1 MVQMRGRKLF
11 VRMGGSVAAVSALL
25 ALPYGTAVASTAV
38 ATHTASG
45 SIGCPPPPLP
55 PLPGCTSSGSGGS
68 GGSGSGSGGSSGS
81 SSPAGA
87 THTRTVPADQVL
99 SNEMTFTQ
107 FAYVRRIANVYA
119 QPSTRSHRVSRLTW
133 YTEDGF
139 NSVYLLLRA
148 HWTGNGTEWVEIRI
162 PGRPN
167 GRTGWVERS
176 ALARFH
182 MTHQAV
188 VVNREKM
195 RLYFYENGN
204 VIWSAPVGIGA
215 PSMPT
220 PTGHFWIN
228 ESFNLLSNPSSG
240 YYPYAFGTTD
250 YSTLTDWPGGGVVG
264 IHGPYGAPA
273 SAIPGRIS
281 HGCIRLRIPDDFW
294 FGRHV
299 QIGTPVRV
307 V

>member
-1 MVQMRGRKLF
+1 MVLG
-11 VRMGGSVAAVSALL
+11 SALFG
-25 ALPYGTAVASTAV
+25 LPCATAM
-38 ATHTASG
+38 ASG
-45 SIGCPPPPLP
+45 SSTSKQSAAVPCPTPSV
-55 PLPGCTSSGSGGS
+55 PGCTSTGSAGAGSGASS
-68 GGSGSGSGGSSGS
+68 GGGGSS
-81 SSPAGA
+81 AAA
-87 THTRTVPADQVL
+87 TSAAPTRAVPPDQIL

-107 FAYVRRIANVYA
+107 FAYVHRIANVYA
-119 QPSTRSHRVSRLTW
+119 RPSTRSHRVSKLTW

-148 HWTGNGTEWVEIRI
+148 HWASNGTEWVKIRI

-176 ALARFH
+176 ALDRFH

-188 VVNREKM
+188 VVNRATE
-195 RLYFYENGN
+195 RLSVYENGKR
-204 VIWSAPVGIGA
+204 IWSAPVGVGA
-215 PSMPT
+215 PGMPT
-220 PTGHFWIN
+220 PTGHFWLN
-228 ESFNLLSNPSSG
+228 EFFNLTHDPSSG

-281 HGCIRLRIPDDFW
+281 HGCIRLRISDDFW

-299 QIGTPVRV
+299 HVGTPVHV

>member
-1 MVQMRGRKLF
+1 
-11 VRMGGSVAAVSALL
+11 
-25 ALPYGTAVASTAV
+25 
-38 ATHTASG
+38 
-45 SIGCPPPPLP
+45 
-55 PLPGCTSSGSGGS
+55 
-68 GGSGSGSGGSSGS
+68 
-81 SSPAGA
+81 
-87 THTRTVPADQVL
+87 
-99 SNEMTFTQ
+99 MTFTQ
-107 FAYVRRIANVYA
+107 FAYVHRIANVYA
-119 QPSTRSHRVSRLTW
+119 RPSTKSHRVSRLTW

-139 NSVYLLLRA
+139 NSVYLLLSS
-148 HWTGNGTEWVEIRI
+148 HWTGKRSEWIRIRI

-167 GRTGWVERS
+167 GRTGWVERG
-176 ALARFH
+176 ALGRFH

-188 VVNREKM
+188 VVNREKE
-195 RLYFYENGN
+195 RLYFYENG
-204 VIWSAPVGIGA
+204 VQVWSAPVGVGA
-215 PSMPT
+215 PGMPT

-228 ESFNLLSNPSSG
+228 ERFNLVNDRSNG

-281 HGCIRLRIPDDFW
+281 HGCIRLRISDDFW